1 MSQPKR
7 LGMGLGALIGGLDK
21 DPAPAPV
28 PIRPSDPSSVI
39 AVALIRP
46 NPYQPRTE
54 FDEKEIQSLAESI
67 KRQGLIQPVV
77 VRAVPGGFYE
87 LVAGERRLRASKV
100 AGLDKIPAIV
110 RPVDDQKMLE
120 LALVENLQRR
130 DLNPMEKARAFKQL
144 MQLNSWTQDSLADAV
159 GLGRPTVANFVRL
172 LEAPPEVQEAV
183 SRGTI
188 TMGHARALLSISQK
202 GTMLALLKKII
213 EQDLSVRDVEQ
224 SLTKK
229 PSLALVKSDGKRSPH
244 LQELEQK
251 LMDKIG
257 VKVDI
262 QPDVIRIPYSGNK
275 QLSDILRRLGV
286 ID

>member
-1 MSQPKR
+1 MSQAKR
-7 LGMGLGALIGGLDK
+7 LGMGLGALIGGFEK
-21 DPAPAPV
+21 ETAPPPV
-28 PIRPSDPSSVI
+28 PIRPSDPSGAV
-39 AVALIRP
+39 AVALVRP

-54 FDEKEIQSLAESI
+54 FDEKEIASLSESI

-77 VRAVPGGFYE
+77 VRAIPGGLYE
-87 LVAGERRLRASKV
+87 LVAGERRLRAAKL

-120 LALVENLQRR
+120 LALIENLQRR
-130 DLNPMEKARAFKQL
+130 DLNPMEKARAFKAL
-144 MQLNSWTQDSLADAV
+144 MTLNAWTQDSLADAV
-159 GLGRPTVANFVRL
+159 GLGRPTVANFMRL

-183 SRGTI
+183 SRGSI

-202 GTMLALLKKII
+202 ATMLNLLKRII
-213 EQDLSVRDVEQ
+213 ENDLSVREVEQ

-257 VKVDI
+257 VKVEI
-262 QPDVIRIPYSGNK
+262 QPDAIRIPYDGNK

-286 ID
+286 L